1 MMGALAALESM
12 DKYEAKRIVESKVMG
27 NHPDCSIMDES
38 SKEFSSCFVFYFQSK
53 KFIETG
59 NFGEM
64 YVGQGPV
71 IVCKETGDLFETGS
85 AYSTEYYVNAFELCG
100 DPFGEPTEKISIYG
114 WSEGASAVKA
124 IKCIRKA
131 TDLGLSDAKSIVDQ
145 VLNNNGVVIK
155 LSSAEIVES
164 TISALDEIGFKS
176 SQLWSNQC

>member
-1 MMGALAALESM
+1 M
-12 DKYEAKRIVESKVMG
+12 DKYKAKRIVESKVME

-53 KFIETG
+53 KFIESG

-64 YVGQGPV
+64 YVGQGPI

-85 AYSTEYYVNAFELCG
+85 AHSTEHYVNAFELCG
-100 DPFGEPTEKISIYG
+100 DPFGEPTDKISIHG

-124 IKCIRKA
+124 IKCIRKV
-131 TDLGLSDAKSIVDQ
+131 TDLGLSDAKSKIDQ
-145 VLNNNGVVIK
+145 VLNSNGAVIK
-155 LSSAEIVES
+155 LTSIDIVDS
-164 TISALDEIGFKS
+164 TISTLGEIGFKS